1 MAENQGKRPAANA
14 KNGSSAPNRLVL
26 LVTIVQKGKG
36 TFFSDYLQ
44 QTFGAN
50 LQLAI
55 VGNGTAEAN
64 LVEFL
69 GLKDKRSVIFSVV
82 REDKVDMILAAL
94 EERFHSVNRDTGVAF
109 TVPLSSVIGIL
120 SYVFLSNDQ
129 RMLKEGDNG

>member
-1 MAENQGKRPAANA
+1 MAQ
-14 KNGSSAPNRLVL
+14 
-26 LVTIVQKGKG
+26 I
-36 TFFSDYLQ
+36 
-44 QTFGAN
+44 AN

-120 SYVFLSNDQ
+120 SYAFLSNDQ